1 MADTPANGDVIITT
15 AEDGRHLLS
24 IFPHPDRLT
33 MNHYHLAFQIASKW
47 AQANKAAVWQRTDGV
62 FTKLPRD

>member
-1 MADTPANGDVIITT
+1 MADHPVDGDVIITT
-15 AEDGRHLLS
+15 EDARHLLS

-33 MNHYHLAFQIASKW
+33 MNEYHRAFQIANKW

-62 FTKLPRD
+62 FTKLSSD